1 MEKVYPNKMKIEYED
16 EQKTILFMHD
26 GKENKKSQ
34 MIIYHIFD
42 GLDLIHNKFNTYNAP
57 GSNQKLEKEYIEIN
71 YCKRGIFE
79 CTSKSGKTLYLGEG
93 EIASS
98 INTMQKMKSSFI
110 NGYYEGIEILIDVE
124 KFSTA
129 LPEMFRSIIDNVEK
143 LQKVLTGNELGV
155 ILKPI
160 KEMIHIFDELYYIN
174 PENDKL
180 YSQIK
185 VLELLHV
192 FTAIP
197 FDGEVRKKIY
207 LEKKQIDK
215 IKLIHKE
222 LTENLDIKIT
232 IDYLSK
238 KYNIGTTPLKIY
250 FKEIYGQPIYTYLKD
265 YKIHVSLHL
274 LEETNK
280 SITEIANILG
290 YDNSSKFAS
299 VFKAKMKCTPTEYR
313 KQKVHLSIIDFLELN
328 YKEIGCIK

>member
-16 EQKTILFMHD
+16 EQKTILFMRD

-98 INTMQKMKSSFI
+98 INTMQKMKSNFI

-129 LPEMFRSIIDNVEK
+129 LPEMFRGIIDNVEK

-280 SITEIANILG
+280 SITEIASILG

-313 KQKVHLSIIDFLELN
+313 KQKVHLEHNRLFGVEL
-328 YKEIGCIK
+328 

>member
-16 EQKTILFMHD
+16 EQKTILFMRD

-280 SITEIANILG
+280 SITEIASILG

-313 KQKVHLSIIDFLELN
+313 KQKVHLEHNRLFGVEL
-328 YKEIGCIK
+328 

>member
-16 EQKTILFMHD
+16 EQKTILFMRD

-57 GSNQKLEKEYIEIN
+57 ETNQKLEREYIEIN
-71 YCKRGIFE
+71 YCKRGVFE

-93 EIASS
+93 EIASN
-98 INTMQKMKSSFI
+98 INMMQKTTSNFV
-110 NGYYEGIEILIDVE
+110 NGYYEGIEILIDINE
-124 KFSTA
+124 FENNI
-129 LPEMFRSIIDNVEK
+129 PEMFKTIVDNIKELK
-143 LQKVLTGNELGV
+143 EVLINNELGV

-160 KEMIHIFDELYYIN
+160 KEMVHIFDELYYID
-174 PENDKL
+174 PEKDKL
-180 YSQIK
+180 YAQIK

-197 FDGEVRKKIY
+197 FDGEARKKVY
-207 LEKKQIDK
+207 LEKNQIDK
-215 IKLIHKE
+215 IKRIHEE
-222 LTENLDIKIT
+222 LTNNLDKKIT
-232 IDYLSK
+232 IEQLSE
-238 KYNIGTTPLKIY
+238 KYQIGTTPLKIY

-265 YKIHVSLHL
+265 YKIHVSLHM
-274 LEETNK
+274 LEETDKN
-280 SITEIANILG
+280 INEIAGMLG

-313 KQKVHLSIIDFLELN
+313 KQKVYLEHERLFGV
-328 YKEIGCIK
+328 EI